1 MGGTKGFK
9 VDPDALLKVAQQ
21 VDDLHSLVAEG
32 NTAGNLPNFQNDG
45 GAEPL
50 LKALSVMW
58 GGGGED
64 PLAKAYQTEHQG
76 IVETYN
82 SIAGQLQT
90 LAETCRNTAQAYQNQ
105 DQNSSQQVKS
115 SDSNQPMWTR

>member
-9 VDPDALLKVAQQ
+9 VDPDALLRVAQQ
-21 VDDLHSLVAEG
+21 ADDLHSLVAEG

-58 GGGGED
+58 GGGGQD

-76 IVETYN
+76 IVQTY
-82 SIAGQLQT
+82 SAIANQLQA
-90 LAETCRNTAQAYQNQ
+90 LAQTCRSTAQAYQNQ
-105 DQNSSQQVKS
+105 DQQSSHQVKA
-115 SDSNQPMWTR
+115 SDSGQKPWT